1 MSTYYEKIF
10 EKNRYNA
17 RDAAMKSRAW
27 FQQQMTLLGKQ
38 SIQPLRMIKSSS
50 EKNTTRVIPGQMYL
64 FMYDPKTQDS
74 LPYWDQFPLV
84 FPFRKLPD
92 GFIGLNMH
100 YLPYPIRIKLLD
112 RLMEFKNNNRLD
124 ETTKL
129 KFSWNLIQGISRLKP
144 AEPCVHRYLM
154 SHLKTPMK
162 RIDSAD
168 WASAMML
175 PVERFVG
182 ASRQQV
188 WSESTSRIR

>member
-1 MSTYYEKIF
+1 MSVYTKIF
-10 EKNRYNA
+10 EKNRYNIK
-17 RDAAMKSRAW
+17 DAVSKSRAW
-27 FQQQMTLLGKQ
+27 FQQQITLMNKQ
-38 SIQPLRMIKSSS
+38 QIQAMSLIKSSG
-50 EKNTTRVIPGQMYL
+50 EKNTTAVRPGELYL

-100 YLPYPIRIKLLD
+100 YLPYQLRIKLLD
-112 RLMEFKNNNRLD
+112 RLMEYKNNSKYD
-124 ETTKL
+124 ETTRLKL
-129 KFSWNLIQGISRLKP
+129 SWNLIQSTSRLKI
-144 AEPCVHRYLM
+144 AEPCIHRYLI
-154 SHLKTPMK
+154 SHLKSPMK

-175 PVERFVG
+175 PVERFIG

-188 WSESTSRIR
+188 WSGTSKWLN